1 MVSNTML
8 DYNAA
13 HIRVFCR
20 DCGQPMA
27 VIQQEELDGSYFIQ
41 VTCWQPHCLLHGF
54 TLSLER
60 YQRLNDS
67 QLEAYRQMN
76 RIYAPQY
83 VRVDDY

>member
-1 MVSNTML
+1 MPEF
-8 DYNAA
+8 NAA
-13 HIRVFCR
+13 YVRVFCR

-27 VIQQEELDGSYFIQ
+27 VIQQEEVDGSYFIQ

-60 YQRLNDS
+60 YQSLNHL

-76 RIYAPQY
+76 RIYPPQY
-83 VRVDDY
+83 VRVDGY